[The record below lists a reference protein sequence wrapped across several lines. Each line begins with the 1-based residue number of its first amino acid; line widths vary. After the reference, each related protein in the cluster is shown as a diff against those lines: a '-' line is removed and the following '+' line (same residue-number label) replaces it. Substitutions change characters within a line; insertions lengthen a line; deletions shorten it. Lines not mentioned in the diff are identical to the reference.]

1 MEDQRP
7 KSIRTIG
14 LVVTIFAG
22 FITLSNFMG
31 ALMFSII
38 GMGSSMNDQAG
49 SGNNSTD
56 PIAFLF
62 NHYLALCIIMV
73 TIGIIY
79 LLGGINIRRYKLWA
93 NRLVTYISALLIVL
107 IWGLMVTFSIMAAQQ
122 EEMGIVITGS
132 ILNAI
137 FWSTPIGLL
146 IRFLNKETIIKHFA

>member
-22 FITLSNFMG
+22 FITFSNFMG

-62 NHYLALCIIMV
+62 NHYLTLCIIMV

-107 IWGLMVTFSIMAAQQ
+107 IWGLMITFSIMAAQQ